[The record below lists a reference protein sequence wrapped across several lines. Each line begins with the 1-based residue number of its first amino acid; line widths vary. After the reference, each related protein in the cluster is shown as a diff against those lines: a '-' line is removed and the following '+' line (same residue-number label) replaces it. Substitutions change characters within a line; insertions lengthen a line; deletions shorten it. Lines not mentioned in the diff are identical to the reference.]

1 MLKNKEYNK
10 TQELENNTNTE
21 FAEELSLNQQAIQTL
36 VETKAGGMITRKLV
50 EMGERQLLEEAKGK
64 K

>member
-1 MLKNKEYNK
+1 MKNKEHNEV
-10 TQELENNTNTE
+10 QQMHNNTNTE
-21 FAEELSLNQQAIQTL
+21 YADELSLNQQAMETL

-50 EMGERQLLEEAKGK
+50 EMGQRQLLEESKEK